1 MSNNHNKNARAH
13 YHRNREQILQR
24 RRNARRENRTPIT
37 GPRYWL
43 TPTDLYARLNAK
55 YNFDFDPCP
64 YPRPDGYNSLS
75 SKVTWGKSNYV
86 NPPFK
91 LIDAPFGGIAKF
103 ADRAIAESKRGKKSV
118 FVLPVATGVAKL
130 LAAGGRVVG
139 CEKVA
144 FLEKDT
150 HEPDPVSRWQV
161 IIEIG
166 SND

>member
-1 MSNNHNKNARAH
+1 MSNNHNKTALESYR
-13 YHRNREQILQR
+13 RNRDEILQR
-24 RRNARRENRTPIT
+24 RRDARRAARPQIR

-43 TPTDLYARLNAK
+43 TPPDLYARLNAK

-64 YPRPDGYNSLS
+64 YPRPEGFNSLA
-75 SKVTWGKSNYV
+75 KNVEWGKSNWV

-103 ADRAIAESKRGKKSV
+103 ADRAIAESKQGKKSV
-118 FVLPVATGVAKL
+118 FILPVSTGIAKL
-130 LAAGGRVVG
+130 LAAGGKIVG

-150 HEPDPVSRWQV
+150 HTPNPAPQWQV
-161 IIEIG
+161 IIEI
-166 SND
+166 